1 MTTDEERVLRGVEQ
15 TVKIG
20 RLNGCKNVVGKRK
33 KFIFNAFVDL
43 KPVERFDNESDM

>member
-33 KFIFNAFVDL
+33 FIFDAFVDL
-43 KPVERFDNESDM
+43 QPVKRFENGSDM